1 MQSGIELGEIM
12 IKQICAATLVA
23 AASLVTLPAAAAGDS
38 KVVLKNLSH
47 WAIHELY
54 FSPTEEREWGED
66 QLGKHTINTG
76 ETFTLTGVPCDSY
89 DVRVVDEDG
98 DACVVENVA
107 LCADKEKWVIS
118 DEDLLACQNNTSE

>member
-1 MQSGIELGEIM
+1 M
-12 IKQICAATLVA
+12 IKHLCAAALVA
-23 AASLVTLPAAAAGDS
+23 ATGLLALPAAAAGDS
-38 KVVLKNLSH
+38 KVVVKNLSH

-54 FSPTEEREWGED
+54 FSPTEEREWGSD

-98 DACVVENVA
+98 DECVVEDVA
-107 LCADKEKWVIS
+107 LCADKEKWVIN
-118 DEDLLACQNNTSE
+118 DEDLLACQGSTDQ